1 MDPGYIL
8 RLTLAVLVVLGLLAT
23 IGYGF
28 YRLITKTQ
36 TSDVEMISSK
46 QQNVTTSENAMMNS
60 AQVETP
66 SNYEFM
72 FDDCPNTTGL
82 MFTEMASMS
91 VQECANKCSEMSGC
105 GAFYSTG
112 CSTSKTCDGL
122 CTLVSKELKNII
134 PKSEIGRGL
143 CTVSEEGDIKLYRKL
158 A

>member
-8 RLTLAVLVVLGLLAT
+8 RLTLAVVVVLGLLAA
-23 IGYGF
+23 ISYGF

-72 FDDCPNTTGL
+72 FDDCPNPTGL
-82 MFTEMASMS
+82 MFTEMDAMS
-91 VQECANKCSEMSGC
+91 VES
-105 GAFYSTG
+105 Y
-112 CSTSKTCDGL
+112 
-122 CTLVSKELKNII
+122 
-134 PKSEIGRGL
+134 P
-143 CTVSEEGDIKLYRKL
+143 
-158 A
+158 